1 MTIEDMPRAIIKSKL
16 AENKMNVRDL
26 IEKLKKLDEN
36 LTEQSFNNKMYRG
49 TFSATFFFKCMV
61 ALNVKDIRLL
71 NI

>member
-16 AENKMNVRDL
+16 AEKKMNVSEL
-26 IEKLKKLDEN
+26 IEELKKLDED

-49 TFSATFFFKCMV
+49 TFSAIFFFKCMV

-71 NI
+71 DI